1 MRKKEL
7 IKALSK
13 IEEGI
18 ADVKN
23 LLLLDEQVATA
34 QNISAKTDTKEEVST
49 QSNEEDSTEEV
60 QSNGSYTREDLLAMK
75 YNELKKLGKEIGIK
89 CTGTRD
95 EIIDK
100 ILSVPMD
107 CSVEDAEDEAEEEEK
122 SNVIPMKKKSVKK
135 EEPVEDTDEDEEDDE
150 EDDEI
155 EEQYLAMAREALE
168 DNDLEDIVEVLAEA
182 GIKLSKLQA
191 KKEDVVMTKLAEA
204 FQNGMI
210 EAEGEEDEEDEEAY
224 VEDEDSTED
233 ELEFSEDSYFD
244 EYDPEG
250 INDPQIMSNK
260 RAKAV
265 KSLVADIINR
275 YEEEELTTED
285 IESELEDIIT
295 DEDIELLG
303 EDYSEEELVAFYIEM
318 KKRFVDNDG
327 NICEP
332 SDPYEIGEDNF
343 CCGHQ
348 LQYDKKGKK
357 YVCPICEEEYEE

>member
-23 LLLLDEQVATA
+23 LLIADEQVETA
-34 QNISAKTDTKEEVST
+34 QNTSAKKDTVKEVST
-49 QSNEEDSTEEV
+49 QSNEDDTEV
-60 QSNGSYTREDLLAMK
+60 QSNGAYTREDLLAMK
-75 YNELKKLGKEIGIK
+75 YNDLKKLGKEIGIK

-100 ILSVPMD
+100 ILSVPMAEP
-107 CSVEDAEDEAEEEEK
+107 VEDEEEEK

-135 EEPVEDTDEDEEDDE
+135 EEPVENTDEEDD
-150 EDDEI
+150 I
-155 EEQYLAMAREALE
+155 EEQYLAMAREALA

-210 EAEGEEDEEDEEAY
+210 EAEED
-224 VEDEDSTED
+224 DEDTDTDNEENIGED

-244 EYDPEG
+244 DYDPEG
-250 INDPQIMSNK
+250 INDPETMSKK
-260 RAKAV
+260 RAKAI
-265 KSLVADIINR
+265 KSLVADIINK

-285 IESELEDIIT
+285 IENELEDIVT
-295 DEDIELLG
+295 DDDIELLG

-348 LQYDKKGKK
+348 LHYDKKGKK
-357 YVCPICEEEYEE
+357 YVCPICEEEYEAE

>member
-23 LLLLDEQVATA
+23 LLIADEQVETA
-34 QNISAKTDTKEEVST
+34 HGTSAKKDTVEEVST
-49 QSNEEDSTEEV
+49 QSNEDETEV
-60 QSNGSYTREDLLAMK
+60 QSNGAYTREDLLAMK
-75 YNELKKLGKEIGIK
+75 YNDLKKLGKEIGIK

-100 ILSVPMD
+100 ILSVPMTD
-107 CSVEDAEDEAEEEEK
+107 SPMAEPVEDEEEEK
-122 SNVIPMKKKSVKK
+122 SNVVPMKKKKSVKK
-135 EEPVEDTDEDEEDDE
+135 EEPVEDTDEEDD
-150 EDDEI
+150 I
-155 EEQYLAMAREALE
+155 EEQYLSMAREALA

-210 EAEGEEDEEDEEAY
+210 EAEGD
-224 VEDEDSTED
+224 DEDAGVENEDTEED

-250 INDPQIMSNK
+250 INDPDTMSKK
-260 RAKAV
+260 RAKAI
-265 KSLVADIINR
+265 KSLVSDIINK

-295 DEDIELLG
+295 DDDIELLG

-348 LQYDKKGKK
+348 LQYDNKGKK
-357 YVCPICEEEYEE
+357 YVCPICEEEYEAE

>member
-23 LLLLDEQVATA
+23 LLIADEQVETA
-34 QNISAKTDTKEEVST
+34 HSTSAKKDTVEEVST
-49 QSNEEDSTEEV
+49 QSNEDDTEV
-60 QSNGSYTREDLLAMK
+60 QSNGAYTREDLLAMK
-75 YNELKKLGKEIGIK
+75 YNDLKKLGKEIGIK

-100 ILSVPMD
+100 ILSVPMTD
-107 CSVEDAEDEAEEEEK
+107 SHMAEPVEDEEEEK
-122 SNVIPMKKKSVKK
+122 SNVVPMKKKSVKK
-135 EEPVEDTDEDEEDDE
+135 EEPVEDTDEDTDE
-150 EDDEI
+150 EDDI
-155 EEQYLAMAREALE
+155 EEQYLAMAREALA

-210 EAEGEEDEEDEEAY
+210 EAEGD
-224 VEDEDSTED
+224 DEDTDTDNEENTGED

-244 EYDPEG
+244 IYDPDG
-250 INDPQIMSNK
+250 INDPETMSKK

-265 KSLVADIINR
+265 KSLVADIINK
-275 YEEEELTTED
+275 YEEEELTTDD

-295 DEDIELLG
+295 DDDIELLG

-332 SDPYEIGEDNF
+332 NDPYEIGEDNF
-343 CCGHQ
+343 CCGHK

-357 YVCPICEEEYEE
+357 YVCPICEEEYEAE

>member
-23 LLLLDEQVATA
+23 LLIADEQVETA
-34 QNISAKTDTKEEVST
+34 HSTSAKKDTVEEVST
-49 QSNEEDSTEEV
+49 QSNEDETEV
-60 QSNGSYTREDLLAMK
+60 QSNGAYTREDLLAMK
-75 YNELKKLGKEIGIK
+75 YNDLKKLGKEIGIK
-89 CTGTRD
+89 RAGTRD

-100 ILSVPMD
+100 ILSVPMAEP
-107 CSVEDAEDEAEEEEK
+107 VEDEEEENSK
-122 SNVIPMKKKSVKK
+122 VVPMKKSVKK
-135 EEPVEDTDEDEEDDE
+135 EEPVEDTDEEDD
-150 EDDEI
+150 I
-155 EEQYLAMAREALE
+155 EEQYLAMAREALA

-191 KKEDVVMTKLAEA
+191 KKEDIVMTKLAEA

-210 EAEGEEDEEDEEAY
+210 EAEGD
-224 VEDEDSTED
+224 DEDTDTDNEEHTEGD

-250 INDPQIMSNK
+250 INDPETMSKK
-260 RAKAV
+260 RARAV
-265 KSLVADIINR
+265 KSLVSDIINK
-275 YEEEELTTED
+275 YEEEELTTDD

-295 DEDIELLG
+295 DDDIELLG

-332 SDPYEIGEDNF
+332 NDPYEIGEDNF
-343 CCGHQ
+343 CCGHK

-357 YVCPICEEEYEE
+357 YVCPICEEEYEAE

>member
-23 LLLLDEQVATA
+23 LLIADEQVETA
-34 QNISAKTDTKEEVST
+34 QSTSAKKDTVEEVST
-49 QSNEEDSTEEV
+49 QSNEDETEV
-60 QSNGSYTREDLLAMK
+60 QSNGAYTREDLLAMK
-75 YNELKKLGKEIGIK
+75 YNDLKKLGKEIGIK

-100 ILSVPMD
+100 ILSVPMTD
-107 CSVEDAEDEAEEEEK
+107 SPMAEPVEDEEEEN
-122 SNVIPMKKKSVKK
+122 SNVVPMKKKSVKK
-135 EEPVEDTDEDEEDDE
+135 EEPVEDTDEEDD
-150 EDDEI
+150 I
-155 EEQYLAMAREALE
+155 EEQYLAMAREALA

-182 GIKLSKLQA
+182 GIKLSKIQA
-191 KKEDVVMTKLAEA
+191 KKQDVVMTKLAEA

-210 EAEGEEDEEDEEAY
+210 EAEGD
-224 VEDEDSTED
+224 DEDIDTDNEENTEGD

-250 INDPQIMSNK
+250 INDPEIMSKK

-265 KSLVADIINR
+265 KSLVADIINK
-275 YEEEELTTED
+275 YEEEELTTDD

-332 SDPYEIGEDNF
+332 NDPYEIGEDNF
-343 CCGHQ
+343 CCGHK

-357 YVCPICEEEYEE
+357 YVCPICEEEYEAE

>member
-23 LLLLDEQVATA
+23 LLIADEQVETA
-34 QNISAKTDTKEEVST
+34 HSTSAKKDTVEEVST
-49 QSNEEDSTEEV
+49 QSNEDNTEV
-60 QSNGSYTREDLLAMK
+60 QSNGAYTREDLLAMK
-75 YNELKKLGKEIGIK
+75 YNDLKKLGKEIGIK

-100 ILSVPMD
+100 ILSVPMTD
-107 CSVEDAEDEAEEEEK
+107 SPMAEPVEDEEEEK
-122 SNVIPMKKKSVKK
+122 SNVVPMKKKSVKK
-135 EEPVEDTDEDEEDDE
+135 EEPVEDTDEEDD
-150 EDDEI
+150 I
-155 EEQYLAMAREALE
+155 EEQYLAMAREALA

-191 KKEDVVMTKLAEA
+191 KKEDIVMTKLAEA
-204 FQNGMI
+204 FQNDMI
-210 EAEGEEDEEDEEAY
+210 EAEGD
-224 VEDEDSTED
+224 DEDTDTDNEENTEGD

-250 INDPQIMSNK
+250 INDPETMSKK
-260 RAKAV
+260 RAKTI
-265 KSLVADIINR
+265 KSLVSDIINK
-275 YEEEELTTED
+275 YEEEELTTDD
-285 IESELEDIIT
+285 IESELEDIVT

-357 YVCPICEEEYEE
+357 YVCPICEEEYEAE

>member
-23 LLLLDEQVATA
+23 LLIADEQVATA
-34 QNISAKTDTKEEVST
+34 QETSAKKDTVDEVST
-49 QSNEEDSTEEV
+49 KSNEEETEEV
-60 QSNGSYTREDLLAMK
+60 QSNGTYSREDLLAMK
-75 YNELKKLGKEIGIK
+75 YNDLKKLGKEVGVK

-100 ILSVPMD
+100 ILAVPMND
-107 CSVEDAEDEAEEEEK
+107 SPMAEPEDDEEEE
-122 SNVIPMKKKSVKK
+122 SNVVPIKKKSAKK
-135 EEPVEDTDEDEEDDE
+135 EEPIEEED

-191 KKEDVVMTKLAEA
+191 KKEDIVMTKLAEA

-210 EAEGEEDEEDEEAY
+210 EAEGEEDEEANTEDDEED
-224 VEDEDSTED
+224 DEDG
-233 ELEFSEDSYFD
+233 LEFSEDSYFD

-250 INDPQIMSNK
+250 INDPQAMSKK
-260 RAKAV
+260 RAKAI
-265 KSLVADIINR
+265 KTLVADIINK
-275 YEEEELTTED
+275 YEEEELTIKD
-285 IESELEDIIT
+285 IESELEDIVT
-295 DEDIELLG
+295 DDDIELLG

-318 KKRFVDNDG
+318 KKRFVDDEG
-327 NICEP
+327 NVCEP

-348 LQYDKKGKK
+348 LQYDKKHKK
-357 YVCPICEEEYEE
+357 YTCPVCGEEYEE

>member
-23 LLLLDEQVATA
+23 LLIADEQVETA
-34 QNISAKTDTKEEVST
+34 HSTSAKKDTVEEVST
-49 QSNEEDSTEEV
+49 QSNEDDTEV
-60 QSNGSYTREDLLAMK
+60 QSNGAYTREDLLAMK
-75 YNELKKLGKEIGIK
+75 YNDLKKLGKEIGIK

-100 ILSVPMD
+100 ILSVPMTD
-107 CSVEDAEDEAEEEEK
+107 SPMAEPVEDEEEEK
-122 SNVIPMKKKSVKK
+122 SNVVPMKKKSVKK
-135 EEPVEDTDEDEEDDE
+135 EEPVEDTDEEDD
-150 EDDEI
+150 I
-155 EEQYLAMAREALE
+155 EEQYLAMAREALA

-191 KKEDVVMTKLAEA
+191 KKEDIVMTKLAEA

-210 EAEGEEDEEDEEAY
+210 EAEGDD
-224 VEDEDSTED
+224 DEDTDTDNEENTEGD

-250 INDPQIMSNK
+250 INDPETMSKK
-260 RAKAV
+260 RAKAI
-265 KSLVADIINR
+265 KSLVSDIINK
-275 YEEEELTTED
+275 YEEEELTTDD
-285 IESELEDIIT
+285 IESELEDIVT

-357 YVCPICEEEYEE
+357 YVCPICEEEYEAE

>member
-23 LLLLDEQVATA
+23 LLIADEQVETA
-34 QNISAKTDTKEEVST
+34 HSTSAKKDTVEEVST
-49 QSNEEDSTEEV
+49 QSNEDDTEV
-60 QSNGSYTREDLLAMK
+60 QSNGAYTREDLLAMK
-75 YNELKKLGKEIGIK
+75 YNDLKKLGKEIGIK

-100 ILSVPMD
+100 ILSVPMTD
-107 CSVEDAEDEAEEEEK
+107 SPMAEPVEDEEEEK
-122 SNVIPMKKKSVKK
+122 SNVVPMKKKSVKK
-135 EEPVEDTDEDEEDDE
+135 EEPVEDTDEEDD
-150 EDDEI
+150 I
-155 EEQYLAMAREALE
+155 EEQYLAMAREALA

-210 EAEGEEDEEDEEAY
+210 EAEGDDEEN
-224 VEDEDSTED
+224 TEGD

-250 INDPQIMSNK
+250 INDPETMSKK
-260 RAKAV
+260 RAKAI
-265 KSLVADIINR
+265 KSLVSDIINK
-275 YEEEELTTED
+275 YEEEELTTDD
-285 IESELEDIIT
+285 IESELEDIVT

-318 KKRFVDNDG
+318 KKRFVDNYG

-357 YVCPICEEEYEE
+357 YVCPICEEEYEAE

>member
-18 ADVKN
+18 SDVKN
-23 LLLLDEQVATA
+23 LLIADEQVETA
-34 QNISAKTDTKEEVST
+34 QNTSAKKDTVKEVST
-49 QSNEEDSTEEV
+49 QSNEDETEV
-60 QSNGSYTREDLLAMK
+60 QSNGAYTREDLLAMK
-75 YNELKKLGKEIGIK
+75 YNDLKKLGKEIGIK

-100 ILSVPMD
+100 ILAVPMTD
-107 CSVEDAEDEAEEEEK
+107 SPMAESVKDEAKEEEK
-122 SNVIPMKKKSVKK
+122 SNVVPMKKPVKK
-135 EEPVEDTDEDEEDDE
+135 EDTVEDTSEEDD
-150 EDDEI
+150 DI
-155 EEQYLAMAREALE
+155 EEQYLAMAREALA
-168 DNDLEDIVEVLAEA
+168 DNDLEDIVEVLADA

-191 KKEDVVMTKLAEA
+191 KKEDVVMVKLAEA

-210 EAEGEEDEEDEEAY
+210 EAEEEDD
-224 VEDEDSTED
+224 DSTVDDGD

-244 EYDPEG
+244 EYDPDG
-250 INDPQIMSNK
+250 INDPDTMTKK

-265 KSLVADIINR
+265 KSLVADIISK
-275 YEEEELTTED
+275 YEEEELTTDD

-295 DEDIELLG
+295 DDDIELLG
-303 EDYSEEELVAFYIEM
+303 EDYSDEELVAFYIEM

-332 SDPYEIGEDNF
+332 SDPYEIGDDNF
-343 CCGHQ
+343 CCGHE

>member
-23 LLLLDEQVATA
+23 LLIADEQVETA
-34 QNISAKTDTKEEVST
+34 HSTSAKKDTVEEVST
-49 QSNEEDSTEEV
+49 QSNEDNTEV
-60 QSNGSYTREDLLAMK
+60 QSNGAYTREDLLAMK
-75 YNELKKLGKEIGIK
+75 YNDLKKLGKEIGIK

-100 ILSVPMD
+100 ILSVSMTDSPMAEP
-107 CSVEDAEDEAEEEEK
+107 VEDEEEEK
-122 SNVIPMKKKSVKK
+122 SNVVPMKKKSVKK
-135 EEPVEDTDEDEEDDE
+135 EEPVEDTDEEDD
-150 EDDEI
+150 I
-155 EEQYLAMAREALE
+155 EEQYLAMAREALA

-191 KKEDVVMTKLAEA
+191 KKEDIVMTKLAEA

-210 EAEGEEDEEDEEAY
+210 EAEGD
-224 VEDEDSTED
+224 DEDTDTDNEENTEGD

-250 INDPQIMSNK
+250 INDPETMSKK
-260 RAKAV
+260 RARAV
-265 KSLVADIINR
+265 KSLVSDIINK
-275 YEEEELTTED
+275 YEEEELTTDD
-285 IESELEDIIT
+285 IESELEDIVT

-357 YVCPICEEEYEE
+357 YVCPICEEEYEAE

>member
-23 LLLLDEQVATA
+23 LLLLDDQVETA
-34 QNISAKTDTKEEVST
+34 QNISAKIDTKEEVST
-49 QSNEEDSTEEV
+49 QSNEDDTEV
-60 QSNGSYTREDLLAMK
+60 QSNGAYTREDLLAMK
-75 YNELKKLGKEIGIK
+75 YNDLKKLGKESGIK

-100 ILSVPMD
+100 ILAIPMTD
-107 CSVEDAEDEAEEEEK
+107 FHMVEPVEDEAEEEEK
-122 SNVIPMKKKSVKK
+122 SNVVPMKKKSVKK
-135 EEPVEDTDEDEEDDE
+135 EEPVEDTDDEDE

-210 EAEGEEDEEDEEAY
+210 EAEGEEDEEAD

-244 EYDPEG
+244 QYDPEG

-285 IESELEDIIT
+285 IESELEDIVT

>member
-23 LLLLDEQVATA
+23 LLIADEQVETA
-34 QNISAKTDTKEEVST
+34 QSKSAKKDTVEEVST
-49 QSNEEDSTEEV
+49 QSNEDETEV
-60 QSNGSYTREDLLAMK
+60 QSNGAYTREDLLAMK
-75 YNELKKLGKEIGIK
+75 YNDLKKLGKEIGIK

-100 ILSVPMD
+100 ILSVPMAEP
-107 CSVEDAEDEAEEEEK
+107 VEDEEEESSK
-122 SNVIPMKKKSVKK
+122 VVPMKKKSVKK
-135 EEPVEDTDEDEEDDE
+135 EEPVEATDEEDD
-150 EDDEI
+150 I
-155 EEQYLAMAREALE
+155 EEQYLAMAREALA

-182 GIKLSKLQA
+182 GIKLSKIQA
-191 KKEDVVMTKLAEA
+191 KKQDVVMTKLAEA

-210 EAEGEEDEEDEEAY
+210 EAEGD
-224 VEDEDSTED
+224 DEDDGVENEDTEGD

-250 INDPQIMSNK
+250 INDPEIMSKK

-265 KSLVADIINR
+265 KSLVADIINK
-275 YEEEELTTED
+275 YEEEELTTDD

-332 SDPYEIGEDNF
+332 NDPYEIGEDNF
-343 CCGHQ
+343 CCGHK
-348 LQYDKKGKK
+348 LQYNKKGKK
-357 YVCPICEEEYEE
+357 YVCPICEEEYEAE

>member
-23 LLLLDEQVATA
+23 LLIADEQVETA
-34 QNISAKTDTKEEVST
+34 HSTSAKKDTVEEVST
-49 QSNEEDSTEEV
+49 QSNEDETEV
-60 QSNGSYTREDLLAMK
+60 QSNGAYTREDLLAMK
-75 YNELKKLGKEIGIK
+75 YNELKKLGNEIGIK

-100 ILSVPMD
+100 ILSVPMTEP
-107 CSVEDAEDEAEEEEK
+107 VEDEEEEK

-135 EEPVEDTDEDEEDDE
+135 EEPVEDTDEEDD
-150 EDDEI
+150 I

-191 KKEDVVMTKLAEA
+191 KKEDIVMTKLAEA

-210 EAEGEEDEEDEEAY
+210 EAEGD
-224 VEDEDSTED
+224 DEDTDTDNEENTGED

-244 EYDPEG
+244 EYDPDG
-250 INDPQIMSNK
+250 INDPDTMTKK

-265 KSLVADIINR
+265 KSLVADIINK

-285 IESELEDIIT
+285 IENELEDIIT

-318 KKRFVDNDG
+318 KKRFVDNYG

-332 SDPYEIGEDNF
+332 SDPYEIGEENF
-343 CCGHQ
+343 CCGHE

>member
-23 LLLLDEQVATA
+23 LLITDEQVATA
-34 QNISAKTDTKEEVST
+34 QNESAKKDTKEAVST
-49 QSNEEDSTEEV
+49 QSNEGETEL
-60 QSNGSYTREDLLAMK
+60 QSNGTYTREDLLAMK
-75 YNELKKLGKEIGIK
+75 YNDLKKLGKEIGIK

-100 ILSVPMD
+100 ILAVPMAD
-107 CSVEDAEDEAEEEEK
+107 TVKEEPKEEEQ
-122 SNVIPMKKKSVKK
+122 SNVVPMKKKSVKK
-135 EEPVEDTDEDEEDDE
+135 EETVEDTTDEEDD
-150 EDDEI
+150 I
-155 EEQYLAMAREALE
+155 EEQYLALAREALK
-168 DNDLEDIVEVLAEA
+168 DNDLEDIVEVLADA

-210 EAEGEEDEEDEEAY
+210 EAED
-224 VEDEDSTED
+224 EDEDDTDTVDNGD

-244 EYDPEG
+244 EYDPDG
-250 INDPQIMSNK
+250 INDPETMTKK
-260 RAKAV
+260 RAKAIR
-265 KSLVADIINR
+265 SLVADIINK
-275 YEEEELTTED
+275 YEEEELTTDD

-295 DEDIELLG
+295 DDDIDLLG

-332 SDPYEIGEDNF
+332 SDPYEIGEENF
-343 CCGHQ
+343 CCGHE